1 MASEP
6 PELHLDFAEEFFG
19 AMWKRWR
26 KRKLDP
32 GGCAARFDDLEVAL
46 TAVVQAFATDGGR
59 RLLVK
64 VAEAEASGG
73 VHQQVALL
81 PRWIALSEDHQ
92 RNREFFFTRAAIAG
106 AMIAWHGV
114 GENAQAQWGENCE
127 SEDEY
132 LRHAEVAIR
141 SFGDAHPPFAQRVR
155 EAAQLELE
163 VRPHPHLLAPGERK
177 LEASRQQVLM
187 RLCEWTLDP
196 ELSNISTSDQP
207 QPGETTSGQVRSS
220 EPTSEPIVS
229 SETTS
234 AQKERAVPKK
244 SRRSKARSAPI
255 LLLGSALQGSQ
266 LAQANELSKS
276 EEKGIAIDANEV
288 EAPKKDHIKRIMFEE
303 DPYKANMPEHAFEK
317 VMFAEK
323 YDGGQR
329 RMDGEDDMDEH
340 QDSLD
345 AVDLRELIRGG
356 PEVHS
361 IYKADIGDGGE
372 IPDVGAA
379 PPASGGIS
387 YKEWNEKDRSYRQDW
402 VTIFPTAIQQSDP
415 AAGLA
420 LSKELSPIIQRCL
433 RRLQRK
439 RTERLALSRQLDG
452 DIIDL
457 AGVVDDHATLQAG
470 RSPSG
475 RVYVHKPKLHR
486 DQATTVLLD
495 ISLSADSWID
505 NRRVLDVEMEAAC
518 VLGEIAERMGDDLQI
533 LAYAS
538 HTRNHCRVW
547 QVKNW
552 DDSWPTGRARLSTL
566 KPQGYTRIGPA
577 IRHGTK
583 ELLDHPARR
592 KHLILITDAK
602 PTDFDRYEGNYGIY
616 DVRQAVREG
625 RADGIGVHALGI
637 DPKSAAIL
645 PTMFGVSGW
654 KLLRSL
660 TDLPEGLLAAY
671 SELG

>member
-1 MASEP
+1 MRSEP

-19 AMWKRWR
+19 ALWKRWR
-26 KRKLDP
+26 KRKQDP
-32 GGCAARFDDLEVAL
+32 GEIAARFEDLEVAL
-46 TAVVQAFATDGGR
+46 TAVVQAFASNGEQK
-59 RLLVK
+59 LLAK

-73 VHQQVALL
+73 VHKQVALM
-81 PRWIALSEDHQ
+81 PRWIVLSDSHQ

-106 AMIAWHGV
+106 AMIAHADWPS
-114 GENAQAQWGENCE
+114 NLDTPTL
-127 SEDEY
+127 SEQEY
-132 LRHAEVAIR
+132 LHWAESAIHESGR
-141 SFGDAHPPFAQRVR
+141 VHPSFAQRVQ
-155 EAAQLELE
+155 EAAALELA
-163 VRPHPHLLAPGERK
+163 VRPHPNLLAPGERK
-177 LEASRQQVLM
+177 LESGRQQLLR
-187 RLCEWTLDP
+187 RLSGAMNDAQDQSDP
-196 ELSNISTSDQP
+196 NQ
-207 QPGETTSGQVRSS
+207 
-220 EPTSEPIVS
+220 
-229 SETTS
+229 
-234 AQKERAVPKK
+234 

-266 LAQANELSKS
+266 LAKADELSQA
-276 EEKGIAIDANEV
+276 EVEGIAADANEV
-288 EAPKKDHIKRIMFEE
+288 DAPKKDHIKRILFEQ
-303 DPYKANMPEHAFEK
+303 DPYKENMPEHAFEK

-372 IPDVGAA
+372 IPDVGAS
-379 PPASGGIS
+379 PPATGGIS
-387 YKEWNEKDRSYRQDW
+387 YHEWNEKDRAYRRDW
-402 VTIFPTAIQQSDP
+402 VTVFPTAIQQTDA

-420 LSKELSPIIQRCL
+420 LSNELSPIIQRCL

-452 DIIDL
+452 DLIDL

-475 RVYVHKPKLHR
+475 RVYIHKPKLHR
-486 DQATTVLLD
+486 DQATSVLLD

-518 VLGEIAERMGDDLQI
+518 VLGEVADRMGDDLQI

-552 DDSWPTGRARLSTL
+552 SDSWPAGRARLSTL

-583 ELLDHPARR
+583 ELIDHPARR

-602 PTDFDRYEGNYGIY
+602 PTDFDRYEGAYGVY
-616 DVRQAVREG
+616 DVRQAVREA
-625 RADGIGVHALGI
+625 RRDGIAVHALGI

-671 SELG
+671 SEIG

>member
-1 MASEP
+1 MSKRSEP
-6 PELHLDFAEEFFG
+6 PELHLDFAEEFFS
-19 AMWKRWR
+19 AVWKRWR

-32 GGCAARFDDLEVAL
+32 GAAAARFEELEIAL
-46 TAVVQAFATDGGR
+46 TAVVQAFASDPDQSI
-59 RLLVK
+59 LVK

-73 VHQQVALL
+73 VHQQVALM
-81 PRWIALSEDHQ
+81 PKWVALSSDPTLNH
-92 RNREFFFTRAAIAG
+92 EFFFARAAIAG
-106 AMIAWHGV
+106 AMIRMGATP
-114 GENAQAQWGENCE
+114 E
-127 SEDEY
+127 SETGF
-132 LRHAEVAIR
+132 LKFAEQTIHEVSSAHQ
-141 SFGDAHPPFAQRVR
+141 SFGERVQQ
-155 EAAQLELE
+155 AARLELSI
-163 VRPHPHLLAPGERK
+163 RPQPQLLAADQQN
-177 LEASRQQVLM
+177 LEVLRQRSLQ
-187 RLCEWTLDP
+187 RLAGIDEPLP
-196 ELSNISTSDQP
+196 SQAK
-207 QPGETTSGQVRSS
+207 VRG
-220 EPTSEPIVS
+220 
-229 SETTS
+229 
-234 AQKERAVPKK
+234 
-244 SRRSKARSAPI
+244 RRGKGRSAPI
-255 LLLGSALQGSQ
+255 LLLGGPLKGSE
-266 LAQANELSKS
+266 LAQAQELQHAAEEEHIAADAS
-276 EEKGIAIDANEV
+276 EVD
-288 EAPKKDHIKRIMFEE
+288 APKKDHVKRMLFEE

-329 RMDGEDDMDEH
+329 RLDGEDDMDEQ

-361 IYKADIGDGGE
+361 VYKADIDGGNE

-379 PPASGGIS
+379 PPTQGGVT
-387 YKEWNEKDRSYRQDW
+387 YDEWNEKERGYRKNW
-402 VTIFPTAIQQSDP
+402 VTVFPTEIEQADA
-415 AAGLA
+415 AAGLQ

-439 RTERLALSRQLDG
+439 RTERMALSRQLDG
-452 DIIDL
+452 DSIDL
-457 AGVVDDHATLQAG
+457 AGVVDDHSTLRAG

-475 RVYVHKPKLHR
+475 RVYIHKPKLHR
-486 DQATTVLLD
+486 DQATSVLLD

-505 NRRVLDVEMEAAC
+505 NRRVLDVEQEAAC
-518 VLGEIAERMGDDLQI
+518 VLGEVAESMGDALQI

-552 DDSWPTGRARLSTL
+552 HDSWAAGRARLSTL

-577 IRHGTK
+577 IRHGAS
-583 ELLDHPARR
+583 ELMNHPARR

-616 DVRQAVREG
+616 DVRQAVREARRG
-625 RADGIGVHALGI
+625 GIGVHALGI

-645 PTMFGVSGW
+645 PIMFGVSGW